1 LQKKVTLYRGR
12 LLKLS
17 DERKSVSEFHAALK
31 ESLFDVSEMNIH
43 RLITELETGGNIRY
57 EEGKPQDKWFS
68 SCVDLVRSRFNSEQM
83 KDFAVIG
90 INVNRVT
97 RIHNR
102 FLRNRF
108 EEKLEHL
115 VDLSD
120 SSYKRNLEYLFLGVD
135 PDRPQFLCEA
145 VEEGFKSCDE
155 YASIGMPNYVS
166 LVNSVASAEM
176 PRIFAS
182 KRKSQYR
189 SENISSG
196 KIVVCKVYLQ
206 KTQ

>member
-1 LQKKVTLYRGR
+1 
-12 LLKLS
+12 
-17 DERKSVSEFHAALK
+17 
-31 ESLFDVSEMNIH
+31 M
-43 RLITELETGGNIRY
+43 TELETGGNIRY

-83 KDFAVIG
+83 KDLAVIG

-108 EEKLEHL
+108 EEKLEQL
-115 VDLSD
+115 VDLTD

-135 PDRPQFLCEA
+135 PKQPQFLLDA
-145 VEEGFKSCDE
+145 VEAGFKSCDE
-155 YASIGMPNYVS
+155 YLLAGLPGYVS

-176 PRIFAS
+176 PRILAA
-182 KRKSQYR
+182 KRA
-189 SENISSG
+189 G
-196 KIVVCKVYLQ
+196 KH
-206 KTQ
+206 